1 MPAIG
6 NTSAADKPYV
16 IRRSD
21 EQAPDQLGTGLGV
34 LFRKPPQSEGRIL
47 TEGIGPTA
55 LNLTTEE
62 VYRALEFTTVEM
74 RSALRLL
81 RDAIGWCDRALSADS
96 LGELFQADDAMVNV
110 QIIMPELFCC
120 RALGDGLA
128 EIVNAIQSSFENLKG
143 GAFERSQISS
153 IRRALIAIQNEP
165 RLSFERALEFVGAME
180 STGLMVEPA
189 LIDTLSEW
197 LGE

>member
-1 MPAIG
+1 MPAIA
-6 NTSAADKPYV
+6 NTPAADKPYV
-16 IRRSD
+16 VRRN
-21 EQAPDQLGTGLGV
+21 EEHAPDLLGTGLGV

-47 TEGIGPTA
+47 TEGISSAA
-55 LNLTTEE
+55 LDLTTEE
-62 VYRALEFTTVEM
+62 VYRALEFTTVEL

-81 RDAIGWCDRALSADS
+81 RDAIGWCDRALSADT

-110 QIIMPELFCC
+110 QMIMPELFCC

-143 GAFERSQISS
+143 MTLEGPQVSS
-153 IRRALIAIQNEP
+153 IRRALVAIQNEP
-165 RLSFERALEFVGAME
+165 RLSFDRALEFVGAME
-180 STGLMVEPA
+180 STGLIVEPA
-189 LIDTLSEW
+189 PIDALSEW